1 MGDESR
7 PPIALTLHQVLWV
20 IERLEARWQ
29 LCHRQGGRREIAA
42 AAVTHLLGWL
52 GWLRSRELFSIC
64 WGDLLVTRPSR
75 GLTIGLPPSIDAIE
89 LRLLP
94 ETKGSRTKVAD
105 VVISYVCASGLMPGI
120 WVERLWCEWSPV
132 TPTDRIIWGREG
144 SAWDSQYY

>member
-20 IERLEARWQ
+20 IEQLEARWQ
-29 LCHRQGGRREIAA
+29 LCHQQGGRREIAA

-120 WVERLWCEWSPV
+120 WVERLWCKWSPV
-132 TPTDRIIWGREG
+132 TPTDRIIWGQEG